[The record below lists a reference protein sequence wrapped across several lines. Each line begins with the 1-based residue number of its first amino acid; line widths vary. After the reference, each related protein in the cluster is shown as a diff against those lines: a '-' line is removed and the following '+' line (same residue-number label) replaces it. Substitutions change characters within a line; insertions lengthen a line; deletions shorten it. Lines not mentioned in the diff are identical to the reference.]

1 MSELQSDGFVVDMGH
16 EMTQI
21 VPIFEGMTDIRKVT
35 TFPVGGQVMDAI
47 LQKQYRQFTAN
58 TDKKVLDIK

>member
-1 MSELQSDGFVVDMGH
+1 MSELQMDGFVVDIGH

-35 TFPVGGQVMDAI
+35 TFPVGGSTMDAI
-47 LQKQYRQFTAN
+47 LQRKYSLVTAVKD
-58 TDKKVLDIK
+58 TE